1 MHRCSG
7 CADLLTEHHKSLKLL
22 TQTYSKTH
30 NKINTNKEIKK
41 RTGRETFQR
50 AHHII
55 ADATSGPANK
65 IIIISSFLLRLI
77 CCKFLI
83 EYSPPHIVI
92 ISFIGPGSAD
102 CHIVSRR
109 LKRQHWLQFF
119 RLPSHNNIIF
129 NTGGLTI
136 NCLSKDI
143 FCSAILH
150 LNNVLLQMI
159 NYTNSTPSPIF
170 QAGLLKY
177 MRFMECH
184 HIKRTPRFTVIGFEP
199 SLRPPKISLKYFLFR
214 LRFLRLVLWYHGG
227 AIGDLAQ

>member
-1 MHRCSG
+1 MRSVGILRFEIVTKQICVYGLILRHDFLPVRTIFKCLPMHRCSG
-7 CADLLTEHHKSLKLL
+7 CADLLTEYHKSLKLL

-83 EYSPPHIVI
+83 EYSLPHIVI

-109 LKRQHWLQFF
+109 LKRQH
-119 RLPSHNNIIF
+119 
-129 NTGGLTI
+129 
-136 NCLSKDI
+136 
-143 FCSAILH
+143 
-150 LNNVLLQMI
+150 
-159 NYTNSTPSPIF
+159 
-170 QAGLLKY
+170 
-177 MRFMECH
+177 
-184 HIKRTPRFTVIGFEP
+184 
-199 SLRPPKISLKYFLFR
+199 
-214 LRFLRLVLWYHGG
+214 
-227 AIGDLAQ
+227 